1 MKVELLRTLKGNTET
16 WPAGEVFVEPFPEEI
31 ISEIA
36 LDRGVVRVIEAPAPP
51 PPPVKEP
58 EREYRTEGLQL
69 DEELAAMD
77 EVEEGQPPPKVKPR
91 KKMAPAKKEPA
102 PAKKKPALVKR
113 KKK

>member
-36 LDRGVVRVIEAPAPP
+36 LDRGVVRVIEEPAPP
-51 PPPVKEP
+51 PPPTKEL
-58 EREYRTEGLQL
+58 EGDRAEGLQL

-77 EVEEGQPPPKVKPR
+77 EVEEGKPPPKPKP
-91 KKMAPAKKEPA
+91 
-102 PAKKKPALVKR
+102 KKKAAPKKKASAKRPTLTKR
-113 KKK
+113 KKT